1 MNVTR
6 HLFPRLL
13 PAVATAALVAVL
25 PARAEEYTAWTI
37 TGWTDRPE
45 ARYQPGEPMKFY
57 FRILNADQ
65 PVPGKVRITLAAD
78 DGRRTETVHE
88 VSAGK
93 PLEITAS
100 LSRPG
105 FVMARATLL
114 TPQGNAARRPWRNQ
128 QLRDI
133 QYGMGGCVEPEQ
145 LRPALPEPRDFDD
158 FWTKARR
165 ELADVPLKVERVI
178 RQQDSNFT
186 VYDLTIAAPGPR
198 PARGYLTI
206 PRKTAPRSLPL
217 DIQFDG
223 YAVHAIRPRRLSNAI
238 ALIIN
243 AHGIRNDGDANY
255 YDTLARGELRRYGF
269 RNEEN
274 ESPGSCYFKYM
285 ILRNLRA
292 VEYGRT
298 LPEWDGRRIQF
309 SGGSQGAF
317 QAVAVTAL
325 TPDATN
331 CRISIPWL
339 CDLGG
344 VTRGRIR
351 GWRPDWRPGL
361 GYYDT
366 VHFAA
371 RITCPVQITAGL
383 SDWTCPPSGVQ
394 VLYNQLKGR
403 KELTF
408 YQGLEHGAYF
418 GYDQKKAARMVQ
430 KAPAALP

>member
-1 MNVTR
+1 MTR

-57 FRILNADQ
+57 FRILNANQ

-158 FWTKARR
+158 FWTKAR
-165 ELADVPLKVERVI
+165 D
-178 RQQDSNFT
+178 
-186 VYDLTIAAPGPR
+186 
-198 PARGYLTI
+198 
-206 PRKTAPRSLPL
+206 RKS
-217 DIQFDG
+217 
-223 YAVHAIRPRRLSNAI
+223 V
-238 ALIIN
+238 
-243 AHGIRNDGDANY
+243 
-255 YDTLARGELRRYGF
+255 
-269 RNEEN
+269 
-274 ESPGSCYFKYM
+274 
-285 ILRNLRA
+285 
-292 VEYGRT
+292 V
-298 LPEWDGRRIQF
+298 
-309 SGGSQGAF
+309 
-317 QAVAVTAL
+317 
-325 TPDATN
+325 
-331 CRISIPWL
+331 
-339 CDLGG
+339 
-344 VTRGRIR
+344 
-351 GWRPDWRPGL
+351 
-361 GYYDT
+361 
-366 VHFAA
+366 
-371 RITCPVQITAGL
+371 
-383 SDWTCPPSGVQ
+383 
-394 VLYNQLKGR
+394 
-403 KELTF
+403 
-408 YQGLEHGAYF
+408 
-418 GYDQKKAARMVQ
+418 
-430 KAPAALP
+430 